1 MMKALFV
8 FIACAFFLCAWCV
21 PVFAYGTGSMAERYP
36 QTVEAETFSSLAQKE
51 VEQLLTDAKESR
63 RYTIELVKGPKLMR
77 VPAGTITYQTEVPTG
92 LHYSSMTPVYVGVLV
107 DGVLYRQAI
116 CYFRI
121 HVYENVLVAA
131 KNLFP
136 DKELG
141 ASDLRQE
148 EREVTSV
155 TARYLT
161 ALPDAQG
168 KVLNRLV
175 REGTMLTK
183 NMLRNPV
190 VIEAGASVYIT
201 ANNNGII
208 VKTEGVALQR
218 GRAEE
223 MIRVRNASSSKVL
236 RVRVVDASTVEV
248 VQ

>member
-1 MMKALFV
+1 MKTLFAIAAVV
-8 FIACAFFLCAWCV
+8 FLWCGSCA
-21 PVFAYGTGSMAERYP
+21 PVFAYGTGTLADRYP
-36 QTVEAETFSSLAQKE
+36 QSVEAEMFSSLAQKE
-51 VEQLLTDAKESR
+51 VEQLLTDAKETR
-63 RYTIELVKGPKLMR
+63 RHTVELVKGPKLMR
-77 VPAGTITYQTEVPTG
+77 APAGNITYQVEVPTG

-107 DGVLYRQAI
+107 DDVLYRKAI
-116 CYFRI
+116 CYFRV
-121 HVYENVLVAA
+121 HVYENVLVASR
-131 KNLFP
+131 NLFP
-136 DKELG
+136 DRELG
-141 ASDLRQE
+141 ASDIRQE

-155 TARYLT
+155 TAKYLT
-161 ALPDAQG
+161 VPADAQG

-190 VIEAGASVYIT
+190 VIEAGASIYIT
-201 ANNNGII
+201 TNINGIL

-236 RVRVVDASTVEV
+236 RARVLDASTVEV